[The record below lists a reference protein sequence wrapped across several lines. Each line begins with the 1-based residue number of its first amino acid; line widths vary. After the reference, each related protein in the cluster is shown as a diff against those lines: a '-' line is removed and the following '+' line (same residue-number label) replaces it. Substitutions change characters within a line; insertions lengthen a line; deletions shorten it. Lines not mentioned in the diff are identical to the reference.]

1 MSTSVGPHLLPCLQ
15 EEGLGLGESPRDTGQ
30 EQEEL
35 EEELDQ
41 ELVLEVQH
49 C

>member
-1 MSTSVGPHLLPCLQ
+1 MATSGGPHLLHSLHK
-15 EEGLGLGESPRDTGQ
+15 EGLGLGESPRDTGE

-35 EEELDQ
+35 EEELDE
-41 ELVLEVQH
+41 ELVLQVQH